1 MMFHKTLAKAM
12 GLKVWEFRLMLVMGE
27 LKNALER
34 DIYRAL
40 EHEDPMDGDNQTS
53 SGPDDRSFSTPA
65 ERDAYWSAIQKK
77 RADDLGQFIA
87 AELLKKNYQVLRIAA
102 AGWENLNSGKPFKK
116 QAGRLRKRI
125 CVYHEWV
132 NLVMSGNLRPS
143 MDEILAKLAS
153 RKPPVKIA
161 KGQLSSWIDEL
172 GMKGWLR
179 DTRRAKNT
187 ASGMPSGDK
196 LLFKALDLET
206 RWKECADLVRRGLQ

>member
-1 MMFHKTLAKAM
+1 M
-12 GLKVWEFRLMLVMGE
+12 GLKVWEFHLMLVMGD

-34 DIYRAL
+34 DIYRPL
-40 EHEDPMDGDNQTS
+40 EHEDPMDWDERTS
-53 SGPDDRSFSTPA
+53 SKSNDRSFSTSA

-77 RADDLGQFIA
+77 CADDLGLFIA
-87 AELLKKNYQVLRIAA
+87 AELLQKNYQVLRIAA
-102 AGWENLNSGKPFKK
+102 EGWENLNSGKPFKK
-116 QAGRLRKRI
+116 QSGRLSSRI

-132 NLVMSGNLRPS
+132 KLVMSGNLRPS
-143 MDEILAKLAS
+143 MDEIIAKLAS

-161 KGQLSSWIDEL
+161 KSRLSKWVDEL
-172 GMKGWLR
+172 GMKGLLR

-196 LLFKALDLET
+196 LSFKALDLET